1 MTPSVETGP
10 PLADDPRVQGRP
22 TTIGALVDSF
32 VERFGAETALVTTDG
47 RWTFADLGREIMA
60 VARGLVGLG
69 VAPGDRVGVLMPNS
83 AEWVAAAYG
92 TALIGGVA
100 VFLNVFSAPAEQED
114 SLRSTGAS
122 VLLMS
127 GSFADRDLVAPYA
140 GSRPHLPT
148 LARVFVVGGTS
159 VGGVDRWDA
168 LLAAG
173 ASVTDAD
180 VWPREAAVRPD
191 DDGFV
196 MFTSGTSGRPKAV
209 VHAHRAP
216 CLQLLRWV
224 EMQSIGAGDRVFST
238 YPFCWSSGFVRA
250 LGACLATGAEL
261 VTMAHFEPAVAL
273 RLMAS
278 EGVDTVITPGQG
290 HLDYR
295 LIEDPS
301 FAASDLRSIR
311 RVSNRPLADALGIEP
326 TWLGA
331 GYGMSETCTL
341 ITVTRDG
348 RPAGSAGRVL
358 PGWSLAVVDPDTGA
372 ALPRGEVGVVKIR
385 GPAMMTAL
393 NGRPLDELV
402 DGEGY
407 FRTSDLGSLD
417 AEGNFYFSSR
427 VDDLVRSGGVNVS
440 TGELERLLSGHDG
453 VKHAIAVGVPHPRL
467 GHALVVCIVRDAS
480 DLTADDVV
488 AWLRPQLAS
497 YKLPRAVL
505 FFDESDLTF
514 TLSQKVERTS
524 LREAAAKQ
532 LAELA
537 LW

>member
-1 MTPSVETGP
+1 MTRSVETGP
-10 PLADDPRVQGRP
+10 PLADDLRVQGQP
-22 TTIGALVDSF
+22 MTIGGLVESF
-32 VERFGAETALVTTDG
+32 VDRFGAETALVTTEG

-60 VARGLVGLG
+60 VARGLVAIG

-100 VFLNVFSAPAEQED
+100 VFLNVFSAPTEQED
-114 SLRSTGAS
+114 ALASTGAS

-127 GSFADRDLVAPYA
+127 PTFADRDLVAPYA
-140 GSRPHLPT
+140 GGRPQLPD
-148 LARVFVVGGTS
+148 LERVFVIGGSS
-159 VGGVDRWDA
+159 VGGIEGWDD
-168 LLAAG
+168 LRAAG
-173 ASVTDAD
+173 AAVTEDEVGA
-180 VWPREAAVRPD
+180 RAQAVGPD

-250 LGACLATGAEL
+250 LGACLATGATL
-261 VTMAHFEPAVAL
+261 VTMAHFEPAAAL
-273 RLMAS
+273 RLMAG
-278 EGVDTVITPGQG
+278 EQVDTVITPGQG

-295 LIEDPS
+295 LIEDPT
-301 FAASDLRSIR
+301 FVASELRSIR
-311 RVSNRPLADALGIEP
+311 RVSNRPLADALGIES

-331 GYGMSETCTL
+331 GYGMSESCTL
-341 ITVTRDG
+341 ITVTPDG
-348 RPAGSAGRVL
+348 RPAGSAGRSL
-358 PGWSLAVVDPDTGA
+358 PGWTLAVVDPDSGA
-372 ALPRGEVGVVKIR
+372 LLPRGEVGLVKIK

-393 NGRPLDELV
+393 NGRPLAELV
-402 DGEGY
+402 DDDGY
-407 FRTSDLGSLD
+407 FATSDLGSLD
-417 AEGNFYFSSR
+417 QEGNFSFSSR

-440 TGELERLLSGHDG
+440 TGELERMLSGHDG

-467 GHALVVCIVRDAS
+467 GQALVACIVRD
-480 DLTADDVV
+480 DPGLTADDVL

-524 LREAAAKQ
+524 LREAAAKR
-532 LAELA
+532 LADLA